1 MPSLPLMDTK
11 RKRCDSPHVVI
22 LGAGA
27 SIASTIRNPEKNGK
41 PLPGMPNLVETL
53 GLESIINDHG
63 VVYEGQNFEAFYDEL
78 AQSGQHPALLADL
91 ESAIYDYFAG
101 LQLPDEA
108 TIYDYLVLSLREKDI
123 IATFNW
129 DPFLAQAYC
138 RNMEKVGFERMPRL
152 AFLHGNVAVGVCYN
166 CKTMGWIQNR
176 CSQCD
181 QAFSQSKLLYPVG
194 QKDYSADAFIK
205 GEWDALRDYI
215 NRAYF
220 LTVFGYSAPVTD
232 AEAKSL
238 MHSVWQ
244 DNPTLELA
252 EIDLID
258 IRVNHD
264 REGLEQTWDDFTF
277 SHHFACYDNI
287 YNSYLFNHPR
297 RSCDAFAM
305 ATLMCAPWHD
315 NAYPQTNSID
325 ELQEWIMPLI
335 EEEQTGQL
343 SGKPCN
349 ELRSAV

>member
-1 MPSLPLMDTK
+1 MDTE

-41 PLPGMPNLVETL
+41 SLPGMPNLVETL
-53 GLESIINDHG
+53 GLEPIINDHG

-78 AQSGQHPALLADL
+78 AQSGQHPALLAEL

-129 DPFLAQAYC
+129 DPFLAQAYY

-176 CSQCD
+176 CSQCH

-205 GEWDALRDYI
+205 GEWDTLRDYMR
-215 NRAYF
+215 RAYF
-220 LTVFGYSAPVTD
+220 VTVFGYSAPKTD
-232 AEAKSL
+232 AEARKL
-238 MHSVWQ
+238 LLDEWQ
-244 DNPTLELA
+244 ANPVQELA
-252 EIDLID
+252 QINIID
-258 IRVNHD
+258 ILAIND
-264 REGLEQTWDDFTF
+264 RKALTQNWDEFFVRDHYGLYGSIESTR
-277 SHHFACYDNI
+277 
-287 YNSYLFNHPR
+287 LFNHPR
-297 RSCDAFAM
+297 RTCDAFAM
-305 ATLMCAPWHD
+305 ATLMLKPWHD
-315 NAYPQTNSID
+315 NAYPQTNSLD
-325 ELQEWIMPLI
+325 ELQKWLMPLI
-335 EEEQTGQL
+335 EEEKTGQF
-343 SGKPCN
+343 SGEPCN